1 MSWHMLRS
9 GDARRARGPMNRSPV
24 TVVMPVYNAA
34 PYLPAALASVLGQTH
49 ADFLLLAIDDGST
62 DESPAILRACADRR
76 LRLVSRPH
84 QGVAAA
90 MRTAL
95 ELADTELVARADADD
110 VYHPQRL
117 ARQVAFLRARPDVAI
132 VGAAGRRL
140 GHQLGGPVGAPRIR
154 WTALYRSPMANT
166 TIMFRRAAALAVGGY
181 PHDHVHLD
189 DYPFVSRLIDRFAAE
204 NLPDVLVTV
213 TVHEDS
219 VSRRFSREAIAEAD
233 RVRRSNLKRLV
244 DRADAVSGLFYL
256 LAGGPPPPGF
266 APDQV
271 QPLLDELIA
280 RFHERYGHAP
290 GLDRWIGRQ
299 LFERALL
306 HGETP
311 SVLTRMLGLALRL
324 NRRLILDP
332 RVARTLVWHLLGRR
346 RRPSRP

>member
-1 MSWHMLRS
+1 MS
-9 GDARRARGPMNRSPV
+9 RSPV

-49 ADFLLLAIDDGST
+49 ADFTLLAIDDGST
-62 DESPAILRACADRR
+62 DESAAILRAYADRR
-76 LRLVSRPH
+76 LRIVSQPH

-95 ELADTELVARADADD
+95 EQADTELVARADADD

-117 ARQVAFLRARPDVAI
+117 ARQLAFLRARPDVAI

-140 GHQLGGPVGAPRIR
+140 GHRLGGPVGAPRIR
-154 WTALYRSPMANT
+154 WTALYRSPLANT

-181 PHDHVHLD
+181 PHDHVYLD
-189 DYPFVSRLIDRFAAE
+189 DYPFVSRLIDRFPAE
-204 NLPDVLVTV
+204 NLSDVLVTV

-219 VSRRFSREAIAEAD
+219 ISRRFSGEAIAEAD

-244 DRADAVSGLFYL
+244 DRDEAVAGLFYL
-256 LAGGPPPPGF
+256 LAGGAPPPGF
-266 APDQV
+266 TPEQV
-271 QPLLDELIA
+271 APLLEELIA
-280 RFHERYGHAP
+280 RFHQRHGDAP

-299 LFERALL
+299 LYERALL
-306 HGETP
+306 HGEAP
-311 SVLTRMLGLALRL
+311 AVLTRMLGLARRL

-332 RVARTLVWHLLGRR
+332 RVARALLRHLVLRR
-346 RRPSRP
+346 RGPSPR